1 MATSQNGW
9 SVYPSAPSATI
20 PWITGRIRPGDVATV
35 FDYLGKRFNA
45 EVEPIRKDWSWGWAY
60 RAIRGASS
68 GYSNHASGTAVD
80 FNAPAHG
87 LGVRGTFS
95 AKQVTAIHTILKD
108 LDGVIRWGG
117 DYENR
122 VDSMHFEVNANAAA
136 VARVAAKIRAGKVG
150 GSAPAAPAP
159 ASWKWN
165 PDVVSDLAIIQN
177 QFHIAQGAAKGEIK
191 RYHGVAAI
199 QNALN
204 VKAGEKLA
212 VDGLCGAATVA
223 AWKRWETK
231 HPGTGWK
238 STPDMVSLKALG
250 IAYRF
255 EAPAPK
261 PKPTP
266 APAPA
271 KVTLSVMT
279 WNVENKGDHVADV
292 AELKKIL
299 AEHKPDVVCLQEA
312 YRLDLSGIPGYR
324 EVYHASK
331 GYPSGSEN
339 PAQAILVR
347 DGVTVKDKKPL
358 VMHLPWFG
366 PKLGIKHDPR
376 IHRYVDVVKGGKSA
390 SVSTWHVPFGK
401 EQVEETRRALVAWL
415 KKAGVRVAVADLNGL
430 AGDTVGKVGTP
441 AGAKVDGSGLDKVMF
456 KLARLVKSVNL
467 GKRGRSDHPVKI
479 WIFEI

>member
-1 MATSQNGW
+1 MSVSQNGW
-9 SVYPSAPSATI
+9 STLTSAPSATI
-20 PWITGRIRPGDVATV
+20 PWVTGRVRPGDVATV

-60 RAIRGASS
+60 RAIRGATTT
-68 GYSNHASGTAVD
+68 SNHASGTAID
-80 FNAPAHG
+80 LNAPAHG
-87 LGVRGTFS
+87 LGLRGTFS
-95 AKQVTAIHTILKD
+95 AKQVAAIRAILKD
-108 LDGVIRWGG
+108 LDGVVRWGG
-117 DYENR
+117 DYSGRADE
-122 VDSMHFEVNANAAA
+122 MHFEINASAAA
-136 VARVAAKIRAGKVG
+136 VARVAAKIRG
-150 GSAPAAPAP
+150 GSASRPAS
-159 ASWKWN
+159 SWKWN
-165 PDVVSDLAIIQN
+165 PDVVSNLAIVQN
-177 QFHIAQGAAKGEIK
+177 QFHIAQGAVKGEIK
-191 RYHGVAAI
+191 RYHGTAAI

-212 VDGLCGAATVA
+212 VDGMCGPATVA

-238 STPDMVSLKALG
+238 STPDMKSLAALQ

-255 EAPAPK
+255 EAPAAEPAPAPK
-261 PKPTP
+261 PAPKP

-279 WNVENKGDHVADV
+279 WNVENKGDHAADV
-292 AELKKIL
+292 VELRKLL

-347 DGVTVKDKKPL
+347 DGVAVKAKKPL
-358 VMHLPWFG
+358 VMRLPWFG

-376 IHRYVDVVKGGKSA
+376 IHRYVDVVKSGRAA

-415 KKAGVRVAVADLNGL
+415 KRSGVRVAVADLNGL
-430 AGDTVGKVGTP
+430 ADDTAGKVATP

-456 KLARLVKSVNL
+456 KVARLVKSLNL

-479 WIFEI
+479 WVFEI